1 MLHTCIRLS
10 VLSKFI
16 PYEFEIVFFWELQKS
31 PNQNA
36 HHISFY
42 AYCISYQSH
51 KLIAI
56 SQIRF
61 ILLTN
66 CFLLYATLILHLFL
80 SSITFTNIIWMW
92 QCCKHEGRRDKDGK
106 IHANSWKKCFPPTHT
121 YTHNHAH
128 RQTNCIGQKRRKKN
142 KIFSLDVRVVCVCGS
157 PIYQR
162 SNIAFH
168 GQFGCDFAVC
178 IVPYGR
184 EVLCTVRM
192 TKIK

>member
-1 MLHTCIRLS
+1 MYPFVCSKQIHSIWIWNRVFLRAPKVTQSKCTPHIILCILHILS
-10 VLSKFI
+10 EPQTHRNLS
-16 PYEFEIVFFWELQKS
+16 
-31 PNQNA
+31 N
-36 HHISFY
+36 
-42 AYCISYQSH
+42 SY
-51 KLIAI
+51 
-56 SQIRF
+56 F